1 MSLRLFFDLM
11 VSKDSIWK
19 FVKSE
24 RFIIVWWNVQWIG
37 SLFILGWHHPGK
49 LLVDIWLIVSI
60 ACYVLGINRMKKLG
74 AISLALYS
82 CLTIMFAGAMALL
95 EYEYIFIHG
104 HSLGFA
110 ALFVILLLLVALTN
124 LVIAFRTLRILSKLD
139 DDVEVEGW

>member
-1 MSLRLFFDLM
+1 MA
-11 VSKDSIWK
+11 SKESIWK

-60 ACYVLGINRMKKLG
+60 ACYVLGLNRMKKLG

-82 CLTIMFAGAMALL
+82 CLTLMFAGVMALL
-95 EYEYIFIHG
+95 EYEEIFIHG
-104 HSLGFA
+104 ESLG
-110 ALFVILLLLVALTN
+110 LDVWFVILLLLVALTN
-124 LVIAFRTLRILSKLD
+124 LVIAFRTIKILSKLD
-139 DDVEVEGW
+139 DGVEVEGW